1 MDDDKNDGPKVVTLD
16 VRNQMKGDI
25 EKFRRAVPELILHA
39 QTMARVRRASYLALV
54 EEGFTESQA
63 LELCKTP

>member
-16 VRNQMKGDI
+16 VRNQMKADV
-25 EKFRRAVPELILHA
+25 EKFQRALPELIQHA
-39 QTMARVRRASYLALV
+39 RTMAKVRRASYLTLI